1 MYLVLNRV
9 AKWTI
14 FVLIG
19 QGLKASAAHLYQ
31 NFFWMPPPPPRG
43 ERNSIPQSIR
53 LYITRP
59 SFTYFEIKAYL
70 CWHVHFNT

>member
-31 NFFWMPPPPPRG
+31 NSPPRG

>member
-31 NFFWMPPPPPRG
+31 NFFWMPPPPPTG
-43 ERNSIPQSIR
+43 GAEQYSPKYSTVYYTTFFYLFWNQGI
-53 LYITRP
+53 LMLTRP
-59 SFTYFEIKAYL
+59 L
-70 CWHVHFNT
+70 